1 MSLIPEF
8 ELGLW
13 NAWIFMLYVIFS
25 MVLPY
30 LLSGWLID
38 KKILEKL
45 GSQSKSEKEG
55 TATDMPLNE
64 TEKKISNIT
73 SFLLFAL
80 IAYSIFLPLKLG
92 TVWFFAGFL
101 IYLLGAIIGT
111 IAMLDF
117 FTTAVDKPVT
127 KGVYRFSRN
136 PMYFSMF
143 VMFVGIG
150 IACSSWVFVLLQMIS
165 FALSDRGVVA
175 EERLCLETYGD
186 AYREYMNRTPKWI
199 GIPKSKKNDSTS
211 LKC

>member
-1 MSLIPEF
+1 MSLVPEF

-64 TEKKISNIT
+64 TEKKISNII
-73 SFLLFAL
+73 SVLLFAL

-101 IYLLGAIIGT
+101 IYLLGAIIT
-111 IAMLDF
+111 TMAMLELL
-117 FTTAVDKPVT
+117 TNAVDKPVT

-136 PMYFSMF
+136 PGYFGMF
-143 VMFVGIG
+143 LIFGGTG
-150 IACSSWVFVLLQMIS
+150 IACVSWVFLLLTAVFIIL
-165 FALSDRGVVA
+165 FHIAVVS
-175 EERLCLETYGD
+175 EERSCLQKYGN
-186 AYREYMNRTPKWI
+186 AYREYMNRTPRWI
-199 GIPKSKKNDSTS
+199 GIPKSKKPLNG
-211 LKC
+211 